1 MPRSFD
7 SGNRAGEVVVMV
19 YRQRILLTHRICV
32 LYKVPTIRKAC
43 CQAHRSCDVV
53 VVFSEA
59 DGMKRTFK
67 VHLRCK
73 RNISPNGGV
82 VFCPDAYIT
91 AKRKRFS
98 TNVSSPFQNLTHR
111 RRSLESER
119 HRSKMFWCSLRRR
132 QAVTQSYSENM
143 KLPCGGPTVN
153 VAMRRS
159 QLIAS
164 FMYTVNGNCVNSG
177 SSVEA

>member
-1 MPRSFD
+1 
-7 SGNRAGEVVVMV
+7 
-19 YRQRILLTHRICV
+19 
-32 LYKVPTIRKAC
+32 
-43 CQAHRSCDVV
+43 
-53 VVFSEA
+53 
-59 DGMKRTFK
+59 
-67 VHLRCK
+67 
-73 RNISPNGGV
+73 
-82 VFCPDAYIT
+82 
-91 AKRKRFS
+91 
-98 TNVSSPFQNLTHR
+98 
-111 RRSLESER
+111 
-119 HRSKMFWCSLRRR
+119 MFWCSLRRR